1 MQMLTMRNMVNDIR
15 NELKE
20 RNTSVLCEVY
30 DGQFHQI
37 IVRSQEGYPLTR
49 IQHCQDHFR
58 KIMLANSREELLS
71 ILLAYSKISDENYSQ
86 IRETEFNDLEI
97 VEMETVTISMRK
109 SLVSDDETIN
119 KITIESNP
127 IENFQ
132 MSDIS
137 TNHRDYIWKR
147 YVDKYEK
154 YRCNISRRDNVLSKE
169 ELTTLIQGMKM
180 HRHISQQNI
189 QDYMSEQSDNDF
201 ETSYDPDYIP
211 VESESDESDTNTDLD
226 IDVMTEHDISVV
238 STTSTGC
245 SCIKLTLNDLKCI
258 DNKHKWKE
266 ETIVSFLRKYLS
278 SKRNMS
284 KLFLYELD
292 VINCQVQKNF
302 NKNDTKKVKVSKL
315 HGQLR
320 QMPQLL
326 QYDSSDEDPSD
337 LFQPEKLFNIHWKF
351 LTSHNYPKEYLAA
364 PVYEI
369 MHMESVL
376 QWESQSK
383 IQICLN
389 LPFGNSQHI
398 IFNYPEFSEVR
409 DQCEMRTFDYRHII
423 NNL

>member
-1 MQMLTMRNMVNDIR
+1 MRGPSLQMSTMRNMVNDIR

-20 RNTSVLCEVY
+20 QNTLVLCEVY

-49 IQHCQDHFR
+49 MQHCQDHFR

-71 ILLAYSKISDENYSQ
+71 ILLAYSKISDEDYSR

-97 VEMETVTISMRK
+97 VKMETVTISMRK

-169 ELTTLIQGMKM
+169 ELTTLIQGTKM
-180 HRHISQQNI
+180 HRCISQQNI

-226 IDVMTEHDISVV
+226 IDVITAHDISVV
-238 STTSTGC
+238 STMSTGC
-245 SCIKLTLNDLKCI
+245 SCIKLILNYLKCI

-266 ETIVSFLRKYLS
+266 ETI
-278 SKRNMS
+278 
-284 KLFLYELD
+284 
-292 VINCQVQKNF
+292 
-302 NKNDTKKVKVSKL
+302 
-315 HGQLR
+315 
-320 QMPQLL
+320 
-326 QYDSSDEDPSD
+326 D
-337 LFQPEKLFNIHWKF
+337 L
-351 LTSHNYPKEYLAA
+351 
-364 PVYEI
+364 
-369 MHMESVL
+369 
-376 QWESQSK
+376 
-383 IQICLN
+383 
-389 LPFGNSQHI
+389 
-398 IFNYPEFSEVR
+398 
-409 DQCEMRTFDYRHII
+409 
-423 NNL
+423 